1 MLKNH
6 VFFSIKGK
14 RWSDRHVT
22 KKIVQQ
28 KKPAVEHLRKP
39 HTIMSISIFFLHVHT
54 CPFFLSCPF
63 FRRVFDWFWILTT
76 RPTIWRWRKTHK
88 TYLNFLWKTEVQEK
102 RTHINLVFFSVVS
115 SCMDIIWCKKNQRK
129 PINTHFEKYYKF
141 KQKHSKYSN
150 SYLQSH
156 TNPLLIF
163 IPGKRDEKNTTT

>member
-39 HTIMSISIFFLHVHT
+39 HRIMSISIFFLHVHT
-54 CPFFLSCPF
+54 CPFFSSCPF
-63 FRRVFDWFWILTT
+63 FRRVFDWFWIRTT
-76 RPTIWRWRKTHK
+76 RPTIWRWRKPHK

-115 SCMDIIWCKKNQRK
+115 SCMDIIWCKKIKENLLTPTLKSITSSSKSTQ
-129 PINTHFEKYYKF
+129 NTRIHTYRATQIHF
-141 KQKHSKYSN
+141 
-150 SYLQSH
+150 
-156 TNPLLIF
+156 
-163 IPGKRDEKNTTT
+163 